1 MKKETYAF
9 IFARKSSKRLKNKNI
24 KKLNGL
30 ELINYS
36 IFLAKKISS
45 VSKIFVSTDDYRIK
59 KISLNQKCI
68 IINRP
73 KRLATDKASEWKAW
87 KHAVEFV
94 KKNYNL
100 QNFNFLSLPT
110 TTPLRS
116 KNDILETMK
125 LLKNKTDI
133 VLTCFP
139 SRSNPAFNM
148 IVQQKNGFFDLY
160 NKDKKIHRFQDAPR
174 VFDITT
180 AAYYTTSDYIVKN
193 KSMLSGNVM
202 AYEMPHER
210 AVDIDNYIDFFLA
223 EQLIKQKII
232 KIKF

>member
-1 MKKETYAF
+1 
-9 IFARKSSKRLKNKNI
+9 
-24 KKLNGL
+24 
-30 ELINYS
+30 
-36 IFLAKKISS
+36 
-45 VSKIFVSTDDYRIK
+45 
-59 KISLNQKCI
+59 
-68 IINRP
+68 
-73 KRLATDKASEWKAW
+73 
-87 KHAVEFV
+87 
-94 KKNYNL
+94 
-100 QNFNFLSLPT
+100 
-110 TTPLRS
+110 
-116 KNDILETMK
+116 MK